1 MNYLQ
6 LVNRERVECGVSGNA
21 LARTQNQTGENA
33 RFTSWVSSAYVDVQ
47 SAKDDWNFMRG
58 QFNVQINPGVQTIT
72 AAATVPTLDNWKKDS
87 FRLSIKFGADDF
99 TEEQLLP
106 CMDYDEW
113 RNIYQ
118 YGTMRTT
125 QSRPTVVAV
134 HPSKAIGFGPIP
146 DKTYRFI
153 GEFYRKPVEFVSDD
167 DQPSFSDRYHM
178 AIVYKAMMYY
188 GGFESA
194 PEVFSRGEYEFRR
207 IMERLHAE
215 ELPTTMSGPPLA

>member
-1 MNYLQ
+1 MNFKYNTKQ
-6 LVNRERVECGVSGNA
+6 
-21 LARTQNQTGENA
+21 RTK
-33 RFTSWVSSAYVDVQ
+33 SVQ
-47 SAKDDWNFMRG
+47 GLRSFKDTLPQEAKRILNKKG
-58 QFNVQINPGVQTIT
+58 QIYSN
-72 AAATVPTLDNWKKDS
+72 TLDNWKKDS
-87 FRLSIKFGADDF
+87 FRLSIKVGADDF